1 MTFEML
7 KALFMIMQVCYNQDN
22 CENCP
27 LQEVCGKMPCEW

>member
-7 KALFMIMQVCYNQDN
+7 KALFMIMQVCYSQDN
-22 CENCP
+22 CEKYP